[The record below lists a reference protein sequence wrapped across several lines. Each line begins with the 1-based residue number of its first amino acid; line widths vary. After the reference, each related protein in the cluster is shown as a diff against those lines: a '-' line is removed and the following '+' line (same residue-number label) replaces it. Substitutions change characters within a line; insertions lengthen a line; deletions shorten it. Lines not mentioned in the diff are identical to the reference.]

1 MKKQAN
7 TQFPINNLLEKRWS
21 PRAFSDKAV
30 EEDKLKKVFEAARW
44 SASCFNEQPWRF
56 IIGVKDKDNT
66 YDNIFNTLV
75 VGNQIWCKFAPVLVL
90 LAAKKNF
97 TYNGKPNNW
106 STYDLG
112 QAAAY
117 ISVQATAEGLH
128 VHQMAGFNQ
137 SKVRVMF
144 SVPEDFEIITAMAIG
159 YIGDPEILPDELKK
173 SELAER
179 KRNQMNSQLFSVKWG
194 KTSSILD

>member
-1 MKKQAN
+1 MKKRAN
-7 TQFPINNLLEKRWS
+7 TQFPINELLEKRWS
-21 PRAFSDKAV
+21 PRAFKGKAV
-30 EEDKLKKVFEAARW
+30 EKDKLKKVFEAARW

-56 IIGVKDKDNT
+56 IIGVKNKDKT
-66 YDNIFNTLV
+66 YDNIFNSLAE
-75 VGNQIWCKFAPVLVL
+75 GNQSWCKFAPVLIL
-90 LAAKKNF
+90 LASKKTF

-106 STYDLG
+106 SAYDLG